1 MKKISTFFVFVI
13 IFLSFFYVNALLAQ
27 ETFNIF
33 GGDKPVVISSD
44 EPYIINNNEQG
55 DLVKLEFKK
64 NVLAKSED
72 FRLFASG
79 SLIYFKKDE
88 LVIAEGN
95 VVEINQGKAK
105 ITCKKAEFFV
115 NEDKS
120 IFTGNPRIE
129 QGEGN
134 VSEGSM
140 ITLMKA
146 KDGSSTM
153 IVTPFTDEE
162 RDTSKQGRAVLHYE
176 GSKPKETPAPLTKGP
191 KEIKIEEE
199 TNASDENKPQPPVNK
214 TQKNEKPPKEDA
226 M

>member
-1 MKKISTFFVFVI
+1 MKTTFKSCAFIMIFIII
-13 IFLSFFYVNALLAQ
+13 IFMSVAVFSQ

-33 GGDKPVVISSD
+33 GGEKPVVISSD

-55 DLVKLEFKK
+55 ELVKLEFKK

-72 FRLFASG
+72 FRLFAS
-79 SLIYFKKDE
+79 SLLTYFKKDE

-95 VVEINQGKAK
+95 VVEIIQGKAK

-120 IFTGNPRIE
+120 VFTGNPRIE

-134 VSEGSM
+134 VSEGSV
-140 ITLMKA
+140 ITLIKN

-153 IVTPFTDEE
+153 IVTPFTNAE
-162 RDTSKQGRAVLHYE
+162 RDTNKKGRAVLHYE
-176 GSKPKETPAPLTKGP
+176 GSKPKETPQPLAEGP

-199 TNASDENKPQPPVNK
+199 TNASEKKELND
-214 TQKNEKPPKEDA
+214 KPPKEDA

>member
-1 MKKISTFFVFVI
+1 MKTTFKSCAFIMIFIII
-13 IFLSFFYVNALLAQ
+13 IFMSVAVFSQ

-33 GGDKPVVISSD
+33 GGEKPVVISSD

-55 DLVKLEFKK
+55 ELVKLEFKK

-72 FRLFASG
+72 FRLFAS
-79 SLIYFKKDE
+79 SLLTYFKKDE

-95 VVEINQGKAK
+95 VVEIIQGKAK

-120 IFTGNPRIE
+120 VFTGNPRIE

-134 VSEGSM
+134 VSEGSV
-140 ITLMKA
+140 ITLIKN
-146 KDGSSTM
+146 KDGSSAM
-153 IVTPFTDEE
+153 IVTPFTNAE
-162 RDTSKQGRAVLHYE
+162 RDTNKKGRAVLHYE
-176 GSKPKETPAPLTKGP
+176 GSKPKETPQPLAEGP

-199 TNASDENKPQPPVNK
+199 TNASEKKELND
-214 TQKNEKPPKEDA
+214 KPPKEDA

>member
-1 MKKISTFFVFVI
+1 MKTIFKSCAFIMIFIII
-13 IFLSFFYVNALLAQ
+13 IFMSVAVFSQ

-33 GGDKPVVISSD
+33 GGEKPVVISSD

-55 DLVKLEFKK
+55 ELVKLEFKK

-72 FRLFASG
+72 FRLFAS
-79 SLIYFKKDE
+79 SLLTYFKKDE

-95 VVEINQGKAK
+95 VVEIIQGKAK

-120 IFTGNPRIE
+120 VFTGNPRIE

-134 VSEGSM
+134 VSEGSV
-140 ITLMKA
+140 ITLIKN
-146 KDGSSTM
+146 KDGSSAM
-153 IVTPFTDEE
+153 IVTPFTNAE
-162 RDTSKQGRAVLHYE
+162 RDTNKKGRAVLHYE
-176 GSKPKETPAPLTKGP
+176 GSKPKETPQPLAEGP

-199 TNASDENKPQPPVNK
+199 TNASEKKELND
-214 TQKNEKPPKEDA
+214 KPPKEDA

>member
-1 MKKISTFFVFVI
+1 MKTIFKSCAFIMIFIFIGTLVF
-13 IFLSFFYVNALLAQ
+13 SQ

-44 EPYIINNNEQG
+44 EPYTINNNAQG
-55 DLVKLEFKK
+55 ELVKLEFKK

-72 FRLFASG
+72 FRLFAS
-79 SLIYFKKDE
+79 SLLTYYKKDE

-95 VVEINQGKAK
+95 VVEIIQGKAK
-105 ITCKKAEFFV
+105 INCKKAEFYV
-115 NEDKS
+115 SDNKS
-120 IFTGNPRIE
+120 VFTGNPRIE

-134 VSEGSM
+134 VSEGSV
-140 ITLMKA
+140 ITLLKN

-153 IVTPFTDEE
+153 IVTPFTDTE
-162 RDTSKQGRAVLHYE
+162 RDTNKKGRAVLHYE
-176 GSKPKETPAPLTKGP
+176 GSKPKETPAPLTEGP

-199 TNASDENKPQPPVNK
+199 TNSKQI
-214 TQKNEKPPKEDA
+214 NESKSSIDKKGEETVSPKEDA